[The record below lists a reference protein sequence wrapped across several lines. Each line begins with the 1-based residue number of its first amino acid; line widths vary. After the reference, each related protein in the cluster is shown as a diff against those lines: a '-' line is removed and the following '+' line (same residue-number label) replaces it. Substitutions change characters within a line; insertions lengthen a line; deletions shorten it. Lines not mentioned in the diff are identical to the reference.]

1 MQGRLTII
9 GAKDEG
15 VHIEASL
22 ECEDILDRG
31 YLQDIIGKLMND
43 NEDIYKKDIYKKEA
57 EE

>member
-22 ECEDILDRG
+22 ECEDILDKS
-31 YLQDIIGKLMND
+31 YIKDIISKLMND
-43 NEDIYKKDIYKKEA
+43 NDKKEDK
-57 EE
+57 ENV